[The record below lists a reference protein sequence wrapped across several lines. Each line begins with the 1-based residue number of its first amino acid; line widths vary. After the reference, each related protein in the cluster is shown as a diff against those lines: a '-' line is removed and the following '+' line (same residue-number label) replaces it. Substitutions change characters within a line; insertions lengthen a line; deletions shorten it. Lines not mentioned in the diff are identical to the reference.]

1 MRVAVLIPVLNE
13 EAALPQVLAGIP
25 ADCRVVVCDNGSTD
39 RSPALA
45 AEMGARVVH
54 WPQRGYGGAV
64 LAGIR
69 SLAAQPPDVVV
80 VLDGDHSFDLADLPA
95 LLGPIERGEA
105 DFVLGERVSLAE
117 PGALTPQQRI
127 GNRLANALI
136 RANTGHAYRD
146 QGPFRAI
153 RYDRLLAL
161 GMSDLTWGWNVEM
174 QMKAVHHGLRILEV
188 PVRCRPRVGTSK
200 ISGTLVGVLR
210 AGAKITYACWRYRA

>member
-13 EAALPQVLAGIP
+13 EEALPLVLAALPRDVH
-25 ADCRVVVCDNGSTD
+25 VVVCDNGSTD
-39 RSPALA
+39 RSPELA
-45 AEMGARVVH
+45 AGLGATVVS
-54 WPQRGYGGAV
+54 WPRRGYGGAV

-69 SLAAQPPDVVV
+69 ALAEHPPDVVV
-80 VLDGDHSFDLADLPA
+80 VLDGDHSFDAADLPS

-105 DFVLGERVSLAE
+105 DFVLGERLSLAE
-117 PGALTPQQRI
+117 AGALTPQQRV

-200 ISGTLVGVLR
+200 ISGTLSGVVR
-210 AGAKITYACWRYRA
+210 AGAKITYACWRYRG